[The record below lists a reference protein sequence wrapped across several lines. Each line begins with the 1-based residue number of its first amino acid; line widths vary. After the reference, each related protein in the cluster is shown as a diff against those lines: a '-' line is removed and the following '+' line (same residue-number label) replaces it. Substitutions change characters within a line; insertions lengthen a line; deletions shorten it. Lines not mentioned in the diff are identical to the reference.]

1 MFAAVGFASIGGS
14 PVGGI
19 LMEEK
24 VLAVAPHPWIDVLG
38 TTVSIACAIQCSI
51 FPLLVSVLPLL
62 GLGFLLGESVEK
74 FFLAT
79 SSVLAVSSFIWG
91 FRYHRR
97 FYVFLFLV
105 SAAALIIA
113 GRLWVDE
120 RYEIPL
126 VVSGALVLAAGHFL
140 NRSLCRLC
148 AKCSVHRTKL
158 ES

>member
-1 MFAAVGFASIGGS
+1 
-14 PVGGI
+14 
-19 LMEEK
+19 MEEK
-24 VLAVAPHPWIDVLG
+24 VLAVAPRPWIDVLG

-62 GLGFLLGESVEK
+62 GLGFLLGESVER

-79 SSVLAVSSFIWG
+79 SIILAVSSFIWG

-120 RYEIPL
+120 RNSARS
-126 VVSGALVLAAGHFL
+126 VGSAGSGDGPFFKSESVPALRQV
-140 NRSLCRLC
+140 
-148 AKCSVHRTKL
+148 
-158 ES
+158 